1 MDNQWES
8 CRLHRD
14 HLPSPFLPGKGAV
27 CQCGEGTGWDHA
39 WAARTWTLKLEEG
52 LFYYIIKVFG
62 SNVRL
67 NCIDG
72 TFVFIHLAILASKE
86 ELAVHFPS
94 IDTLKKKKKK
104 RKRLYSGN
112 LLLGYCQ
119 SKYLASSVLIK
130 RQQLE
135 VSSSPGTIL
144 RAVGIGARKEE
155 PCSPS
160 SGGVL
165 ILNCSFVP
173 VRSKPT
179 YRLP

>member
-39 WAARTWTLKLEEG
+39 RAARTWTLKLEEG

-72 TFVFIHLAILASKE
+72 TFVFIHLASWLQRKNSRFI
-86 ELAVHFPS
+86 FPLL
-94 IDTLKKKKKK
+94 THLKKKKK